1 MIKAEVIFSGEDIIV
16 GLWLIVH
23 STKLGFSY
31 CATKNGKD
39 LEYFYNK
46 EQAIAYCLEN

>member
-1 MIKAEVIFSGEDIIV
+1 MIKAEVVFDGEDIII

-23 STKLGFSY
+23 TNNFGFSY

-39 LEYFYNK
+39 LDYFYNR
-46 EQAIAYCLEN
+46 EDAIKYCLEN